1 MKRIFTMA
9 LCAVAAAGL
18 LAGCE
23 WSSSSDE
30 NESWNDSYNW
40 VNFSGTYR
48 SASGGIL
55 VTDYTTM
62 SSGGTNN
69 YNTTESGGTL
79 NDGQTSASGT
89 TQHSP
94 ITPGSFSVV
103 VGEVTLS
110 DNGSGTLSG
119 GGGSGSVSYAGGTW
133 SIKLD
138 SGSSSSTASASE
150 SGGTLGAGS
159 LAASGT
165 AKHGSIVEGSFTV
178 KIGSD
183 LTLSDDGS
191 GNLNGGKSGS
201 VNYSGGAWSFE
212 LADTQWSSSA
222 RNITVTYSYKVSD
235 TSGKRTITVRYSY
248 GASNNGSS
256 SGAKAGS
263 SGNAI
268 YSFVVAQQGQK
279 LKITDNNGSVYSG
292 RITAL
297 RSSSGVSPTNSLPRD
312 GDTIIAS
319 FTTKGTSAAGKDV
332 TITGTFQGTVA
343 ASVFTGRTMQGT
355 WIEAGSGGKT
365 GDINGT
371 TSNVSISSSVP
382 AGETTATGTD
392 TTTTTETTTE

>member
-1 MKRIFTMA
+1 MKRIFTIA

-23 WSSSSDE
+23 WSTSSDE

-48 SASGGIL
+48 SSSGGIL

-62 SSGGTNN
+62 SSGGTNT
-69 YNTTESGGTL
+69 YSTSESGGTM

-103 VGEVTLS
+103 VGDVTLS

-119 GGGSGSVSYAGGTW
+119 GGGSGSVSYSGGTW

-138 SGSSSSTASASE
+138 SGSSSSTATTSE
-150 SGGTLGAGS
+150 SGGTLAAES

-165 AKHGSIVEGSFTV
+165 TKHGSIVEGSFKI

-183 LTLSDDGS
+183 VTLSDDGN
-191 GNLNGGKSGS
+191 GNLTGGKSGS
-201 VNYSGGAWSFE
+201 VSYTGGTWSFE
-212 LADTQWSSSA
+212 LPDTQWSSSS
-222 RNITVTYSYKVSD
+222 RSITVSYSYKVSD
-235 TSGKRTITVRYSY
+235 TSGKRTITIRYSY
-248 GASNNGSS
+248 GASNSS
-256 SGAKAGS
+256 SSSAIAGS
-263 SGNAI
+263 SGKTI

-279 LKITDNNGSVYSG
+279 LNITDNNGAVYSG

-297 RSSSGVSPTNSLPRD
+297 RSASGVSPTNSLPRD

-319 FTTKGTSAAGKDV
+319 FSTTGTSAAGKEV

-343 ASVFTGRTMQGT
+343 ASVFTGRTMQAT
-355 WIEAGSGGKT
+355 WIEKNGKT

-371 TSNVSISSSVP
+371 TSSVAISSSSSSTD
-382 AGETTATGTD
+382 TTASTD
-392 TTTTTETTTE
+392 TSTTTTTE